1 MVNRKKV
8 LQLLWKDKCTVYAV
22 ENVKNEQNK
31 RMEQVERVLFT
42 DEPCKLSFS
51 SLAVTSE
58 ADHAPVIVQSVKLF
72 LDNDKEVP
80 AGSKIEVT
88 RLGKTLT
95 YKSSG
100 KPGYFYEHQEI
111 PLEPFERWA

>member
-8 LQLLWKDKCTVYAV
+8 LQLLWNDKCTVYV
-22 ENVKNEQNK
+22 KENVKNATNK
-31 RMEQVERVLFT
+31 RMEQVERVLFA

-58 ADHAPVIVQSVKLF
+58 ADHAPVVVQSVKLF
-72 LDNDKEVP
+72 LDNEKEVP
-80 AGSKIEVT
+80 AGSRIEVT

-100 KPGYFYEHQEI
+100 EAGYFYEHQEI
-111 PLEPFERWA
+111 PLEPFGKWA